1 MVLCGKVTR
10 VGHSTSLVQMWLADA
25 VPADLQRWVV
35 DEKRST
41 HLLRVPK
48 AGTLA
53 ELDRAFNSEGV
64 ARYESLLLAIEDA
77 PTKKDVTTAKKELTI
92 AFPAGEPPHH
102 PPADFQRMPAMRRP
116 MRFPRH
122 PW

>member
-1 MVLCGKVTR
+1 MLCGKVTR

-25 VPADLQRWVV
+25 VPAELQRWVV

-53 ELDRAFNSEGV
+53 ELDRVFNGEAV
-64 ARYESLLLAIEDA
+64 ARYCDL
-77 PTKKDVTTAKKELTI
+77 KV
-92 AFPAGEPPHH
+92 
-102 PPADFQRMPAMRRP
+102 
-116 MRFPRH
+116 PRLS
-122 PW
+122 

>member
-1 MVLCGKVTR
+1 
-10 VGHSTSLVQMWLADA
+10 MWLADA

-35 DEKRST
+35 DEKRGT

-53 ELDRAFNSEGV
+53 ELDRAFNSEAV

-92 AFPAGEPPHH
+92 AFPAGEPPRTARRF
-102 PPADFQRMPAMRRP
+102 PRMPAMRRP